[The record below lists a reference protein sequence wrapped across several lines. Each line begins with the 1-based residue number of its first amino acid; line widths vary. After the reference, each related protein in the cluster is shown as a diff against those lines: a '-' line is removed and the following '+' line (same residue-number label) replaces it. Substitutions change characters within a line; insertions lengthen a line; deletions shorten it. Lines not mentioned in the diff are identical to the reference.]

1 MMDVVPI
8 WETIDVWE
16 TVTVVAEYEDVN
28 PMTVKLLG
36 RDYKYIYTFIKRNK
50 SVKAIS
56 IFQRFPKMDV
66 ENILLDLRLM
76 HLVYFVREVK

>member
-76 HLVYFVREVK
+76 H